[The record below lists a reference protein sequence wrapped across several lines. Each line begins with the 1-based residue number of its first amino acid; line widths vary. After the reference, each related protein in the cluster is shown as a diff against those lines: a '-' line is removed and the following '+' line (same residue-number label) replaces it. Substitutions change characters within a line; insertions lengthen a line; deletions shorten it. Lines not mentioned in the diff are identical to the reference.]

1 MSLNIQ
7 QKEQNSGRKNN
18 QKQIPAG
25 KPSSGKQYP
34 FYQMTLNWKHNKSI
48 TKIDFYKSI
57 LFILAVFHISKNKSV
72 LINK

>member
-1 MSLNIQ
+1 MKENMSLNIQ

-34 FYQMTLNWKHNKSI
+34 FYQMTLN
-48 TKIDFYKSI
+48 
-57 LFILAVFHISKNKSV
+57 
-72 LINK
+72 